1 MMILHRLFRLSHRE
15 QGFTLLELVIGI
27 AIGGLIS
34 LAVGSLMVMM
44 FKVNAGSL
52 SRSNAIR
59 QVQNVGLWVSEDVQ
73 SAQNITIGGAHVLE
87 VTWSDWDGTMYKV
100 DYDYDTVITSELFR
114 MYYST
119 TTGVFPA
126 NPTSIMMVG
135 QFINHAGTSIAK
147 SAGMYNL
154 TVTATVAGLSAN
166 GQPVT
171 ETRIYKIVARPGM

>member
-27 AIGGLIS
+27 AIGSLIS

-52 SRSNAIR
+52 SRSDAIR

-73 SAQNITIGGAHVLE
+73 SAQHITIGGAHVLE
-87 VTWSDWDGTMYKV
+87 VTWADWDGTRYKV
-100 DYDYDTVITSELFR
+100 DYDYDTVITGELVR
-114 MYYST
+114 KYYST

-126 NPTSIMMVG
+126 NPTSQMMIG
-135 QFINHAGTSIAK
+135 QYINHAGTSITL
-147 SAGMYNL
+147 SGGMYNL
-154 TVTATVAGLSAN
+154 TVTATVAGLNAD

-171 ETRIYKIVARPGM
+171 ETRTYKIFSRPGS